1 MRQLTAAVA
10 VAAVSMLVASCGD
23 SNDKGSGSS
32 TTATNTSTASTKSPV
47 AQAALA
53 NSFLTPAEI
62 DTLLGVTG
70 TKSKERIDKLQD
82 DSPKPQPDGWKFP
95 EECIS
100 AVGSVEAPVYN
111 GSGYTA
117 VIGDDDVT
125 SLNNDQDIE
134 LAQALVLFPSAKE
147 ANDFLATSTQRW
159 SACGDRQVVAPA
171 YQDNPEITWKFG
183 PFANANGIL
192 STTASSSVP
201 GRNGGPGMTITIG
214 RALTVRNNVA
224 IDVVLMRKEDQAT
237 LAAKAAGQIGDKVDK
252 Q

>member
-10 VAAVSMLVASCGD
+10 VAAVSILVASCGD

-32 TTATNTSTASTKSPV
+32 TTAATTSATSTKPPV

-53 NSFLTPAEI
+53 NAFLTPAEV
-62 DTLLGVTG
+62 DAVLGVTG
-70 TKSKERIDKLQD
+70 SKSKERIDKLQD
-82 DSPKPQPDGWKFP
+82 DSPKPQAGWTFP
-95 EECIS
+95 NECIS
-100 AVGSVEAPVYN
+100 AVGAVEAPVYN
-111 GSGYTA
+111 GSGFTA

-147 ANDFLATSTQRW
+147 ANDFFATSSQKW
-159 SACGDRQVVAPA
+159 AACGDRTVVQPA
-171 YQDNPEITWKFG
+171 TPDSAEITWKFG

-192 STTASSSVP
+192 STTASSSVKD
-201 GRNGGPGMTITIG
+201 RNGGPDLSITVG
-214 RALTVRNNVA
+214 RALTVRNNVV
-224 IDVVLMRKEDQAT
+224 IDVLLMRKTDQAT
-237 LAAKAAGQIGDKVDK
+237 NAVKVAGQIGDKVDK